1 MNFAR
6 LFPALF
12 VAASVWLSAGS
23 ALAADT
29 YEIDGAH
36 SQVIFKVKH
45 LGVSYQYGRFNDISG
60 QVVYDEKNPA
70 KSSVEISIK
79 AQSAD
84 TANEKRDTHLKG
96 PDFFN
101 AAQFPLLT
109 FKSKSVKKTQENAF
123 EVTGDLTVKGVTK
136 PLTFNFTRTGAGPD
150 PWGKYRSGG
159 EAAFAIR
166 RSDFGI
172 TYMPDALGDEVQL
185 LLTFEGVRK

>member
-1 MNFAR
+1 MNPSR
-6 LFPALF
+6 LIPVVLTAAL
-12 VAASVWLSAGS
+12 WLAAGS
-23 ALAADT
+23 ALAAET

-45 LGVSYQYGRFNDISG
+45 LGVSYQYGRFNDVSG

-79 AQSAD
+79 AASVD

-101 AAQFPLLT
+101 AQQFPLLT
-109 FKSKSVKKTQENAF
+109 FKGKTVKKTQENAF
-123 EVTGDLTVKGVTK
+123 EVTGELTVKGVTK
-136 PLTFNFTRTGAGPD
+136 PQTLTFTRTGAGPD

-159 EAAFAIR
+159 EAAFSIR
-166 RSDFGI
+166 RSDFGMN
-172 TYMPDALGDEVQL
+172 YMPDALGDEVQL